1 MIVPSARCQCT
12 PRTVRKAARLAS
24 QMPRNRWMNS
34 RKAVDEVILVAATA
48 LTRYAFRSH
57 YLYDIDSVNF
67 ALALRNFD
75 PADVHQP
82 HPPGYF
88 LYVYLGRL
96 VDMVF
101 HDANTA
107 LVAIS
112 ILFSCG
118 AVAMIYV
125 LANDWF
131 GRNAAAFAGLI
142 FVFSPLAW
150 FHGTVALTY
159 AVEAFF
165 SVLTGYLCWRICCGE
180 GRFVVPGAVVVG
192 LAAGFRPSTLL
203 LLSPLLL
210 FSLRKVSRRQA
221 AGGVA
226 ALVLTLLAW
235 LIPMIRITGGGAYI
249 SSFVS
254 LWLTV
259 PSRGTVFNSSLLN
272 SVARACVIVGIYLLS
287 FGCAAILPV
296 LASGG
301 KFRVDPCVDPR
312 GTAHC
317 KAVFTRVWMAPG
329 LLFFTFIYLK
339 FVNSGY
345 LLALAP
351 PVCAWMGLWASVWLA
366 ESSLARR
373 PLKMV
378 LIASGAAVNAAIFI
392 FLPVYCSYGA
402 ERRFEAEIASITGAL
417 RQLASPR
424 DAVIVGFDSH
434 FLGYRH
440 AGYYLPGYL
449 TIQFPEVRLVSGTR
463 MFTMQYRD
471 TRVEARLP
479 ATSALEFIMFP
490 LPLGDREYS
499 DYLAAVRSRFPHGD
513 LRTVVRGGH
522 EFTMGP
528 VADLRFLFPD
538 ACIQQATELHTS
550 GRQPFTTCVPR
561 D

>member
-1 MIVPSARCQCT
+1 
-12 PRTVRKAARLAS
+12 
-24 QMPRNRWMNS
+24 MNS
-34 RKAVDEVILVAATA
+34 RKVLDEVSLVAATA

-75 PADVHQP
+75 PAVHQP

-96 VDMVF
+96 VDMLF
-101 HDANTA
+101 HDANA
-107 LVAIS
+107 AFVAIS
-112 ILFSCG
+112 IFFSCG
-118 AVAMIYV
+118 AVALIYA
-125 LANDWF
+125 LADDWF
-131 GRNAAAFAGLI
+131 GRNAALFAGLI

-165 SVLTGYLCWRICCGE
+165 SALTGYLCWRICCGA

-192 LAAGFRPSTLL
+192 LAAGFRPSSLL
-203 LLSPLLL
+203 LLTPLLL
-210 FSLRKVSRRQA
+210 FSLRRVDRRQA
-221 AGGVA
+221 AAGVA
-226 ALVLTLLAW
+226 ALAVTLLAW
-235 LIPMIRITGGGAYI
+235 LIPMVRIIGGGAYI

-259 PSRGTVFNSSLLN
+259 PSRATVFNSSLLN
-272 SVARACVIVGIYLLS
+272 SVARACVIAGIYVLC

-296 LASGG
+296 LRSRG
-301 KFRVDPCVDPR
+301 KFPVDARVGSCGAARRKV
-312 GTAHC
+312 
-317 KAVFTRVWMAPG
+317 VFTRVWIMPG
-329 LLFFTFIYLK
+329 LLFFTFVYLK

-345 LLALAP
+345 LLALAA
-351 PVCAWMGLWASVWLA
+351 PVCAWMGLWASVWYANLRW
-366 ESSLARR
+366 RR
-373 PLKMV
+373 ALKMG
-378 LIASGAAVNAAIFI
+378 LIASCAAANTAIFI
-392 FLPVYCSYGA
+392 FLPLYCSYGS
-402 ERRFEAEIASITGAL
+402 ERRFEAEIRNITGAL

-449 TIQFPEVRLVSGTR
+449 TIQFPEVRLISGTR
-463 MFTMQYRD
+463 VFTMQYRD

-479 ATSALEFIMFP
+479 PTSAHEFIMFP
-490 LPLGDREYS
+490 LPSGEREYN
-499 DYLAAVRSRFPHGD
+499 DYLASVRSRFPPGD

-522 EFTMGP
+522 QFTIGP

-538 ACIQQATELHTS
+538 TCKQKATELDTP
-550 GRQPFTTCVPR
+550 GRQRFTTCAPA

>member
-1 MIVPSARCQCT
+1 
-12 PRTVRKAARLAS
+12 
-24 QMPRNRWMNS
+24 MNS
-34 RKAVDEVILVAATA
+34 RKVIDEVILVAATA

-67 ALALRNFD
+67 ALALKNFD
-75 PADVHQP
+75 PAVHQP

-96 VDMVF
+96 VDLLF
-101 HDANTA
+101 HDANA
-107 LVAIS
+107 AFVAIS

-131 GRNAAAFAGLI
+131 GRNAARFAGLI

-165 SVLTGYLCWRICCGE
+165 SALTGYLCWRIRSGAS
-180 GRFVVPGAVVVG
+180 RLVVPAAIVVG
-192 LAAGFRPSTLL
+192 LAAGFRPSSLL

-210 FSLRKVSRRQA
+210 FSLRKVGRRQA
-221 AGGVA
+221 AGAVA

-235 LIPMIRITGGGAYI
+235 VIPMLRITGGGAYI

-254 LWLTV
+254 LWMTV

-272 SVARACVIVGIYLLS
+272 SVARACVIVGIYLLC

-296 LASGG
+296 LG
-301 KFRVDPCVDPR
+301 R
-312 GTAHC
+312 GRKTARRQT
-317 KAVFTRVWMAPG
+317 VFTRVWMAPG
-329 LLFFTFIYLK
+329 LLFFTFVYLK

-351 PVCAWMGLWASVWLA
+351 PVCAWMGLWASAWYANL
-366 ESSLARR
+366 LWRR
-373 PLKMV
+373 PLKIL
-378 LIASGAAVNAAIFI
+378 LIASAAAANAAIFI
-392 FLPVYCSYGA
+392 FLPVYCSWGA
-402 ERRFEAEIASITGAL
+402 ERRFESEIATVTDSL

-440 AGYYLPGYL
+440 AGYYLPAYL
-449 TIQFPEVRLVSGTR
+449 TIQFPEVRLISGTR
-463 MFTMQYRD
+463 VFTMQYRD

-479 ATSALEFIMFP
+479 ETSAREFVLFP
-490 LPLGDREYS
+490 LPLGDKEYS
-499 DYLAAVRSRFPHGD
+499 DYMASVRNRFPPGH

-528 VADLRFLFPD
+528 IADLRYLFPG
-538 ACIQQATELHTS
+538 ACKHKATELNPS
-550 GRQPFTTCVPR
+550 GRQPFTTCAPT

>member
-1 MIVPSARCQCT
+1 
-12 PRTVRKAARLAS
+12 
-24 QMPRNRWMNS
+24 MNS
-34 RKAVDEVILVAATA
+34 RRAVDEVILIAATA

-67 ALALRNFD
+67 ALALKNFD
-75 PADVHQP
+75 PAVHQP

-96 VDMVF
+96 VDMAF
-101 HDANTA
+101 HDANAA

-125 LANDWF
+125 LANEWF

-192 LAAGFRPSTLL
+192 LAAGFRPSSLL

-210 FSLRKVSRRQA
+210 FLLRKVSRRQA

-226 ALVLTLLAW
+226 ALALTLLAW
-235 LIPMIRITGGGAYI
+235 LVPMIRITGGAAYI

-259 PSRGTVFNSSLLN
+259 PSRGTVFNSSLMN
-272 SVARACVIVGIYLLS
+272 SVARACVIAGIYLLC

-296 LASGG
+296 LGSGG
-301 KFRVDPCVDPR
+301 KSAIDPC
-312 GTAHC
+312 GTARR

-351 PVCAWMGLWASVWLA
+351 PVCVWMGLWASVWYANLRW
-366 ESSLARR
+366 RR
-373 PLKMV
+373 ALKML
-378 LIASGAAVNAAIFI
+378 LIASCAAVNTAIFI

-402 ERRFEAEIASITGAL
+402 ERRFESEIASITGAL
-417 RQLASPR
+417 RQLESPR
-424 DAVIVGFDSH
+424 DAMIVGFDSH

-449 TIQFPEVRLVSGTR
+449 TVQFPEVRLVAGPR
-463 MFTMQYRD
+463 MFTMQHRD

-479 ATSALEFIMFP
+479 DTSAREFVLFP
-490 LPLGDREYS
+490 LPSGDKEYS
-499 DYLAAVRSRFPHGD
+499 DYMASVRKRFPPGH
-513 LRTVVRGGH
+513 LRTVVREGH

-528 VADLRFLFPD
+528 VADLHFLFPD
-538 ACIQQATELHTS
+538 ACKRQATELNTS
-550 GRQPFTTCVPR
+550 GRRPFTTCSPV

>member
-1 MIVPSARCQCT
+1 
-12 PRTVRKAARLAS
+12 
-24 QMPRNRWMNS
+24 MNS
-34 RKAVDEVILVAATA
+34 RNLRDETVLVVATA

-67 ALALRNFD
+67 ALALKSFD
-75 PADVHQP
+75 PAVHQP

-88 LYVYLGRL
+88 LYVCLGRL
-96 VDMVF
+96 VDLFF
-101 HDANTA
+101 HDANATF
-107 LVAIS
+107 VAIS

-118 AVAMIYV
+118 AVATIYV

-131 GRNAAAFAGLI
+131 GRNAAVFAGLI

-165 SVLTGYLCWRICCGE
+165 SVLAGYLCWRICCAE

-192 LAAGFRPSTLL
+192 LAAGFRPSSLL
-203 LLSPLLL
+203 LLGPLLF
-210 FSLRKVSRRQA
+210 FSFCSVNRRQA

-226 ALVLTLLAW
+226 ALALTLPAW
-235 LIPMIRITGGGAYI
+235 LIPLIRTTGGGAYI

-259 PSRGTVFNSSLLN
+259 PSRGTVFNSSPLN
-272 SVARACVIVGIYLLS
+272 SFARACVIAGIYLLC

-296 LASGG
+296 LGSGG
-301 KFRVDPCVDPR
+301 RYTVDSC
-312 GTAHC
+312 GTDRR
-317 KAVFTRVWMAPG
+317 KVIFTRVWMAPG
-329 LLFFTFIYLK
+329 LLFFTFVYLK

-351 PVCAWMGLWASVWLA
+351 PVCAWMGLWASVWYGGLRWSRA
-366 ESSLARR
+366 
-373 PLKMV
+373 LKML
-378 LIASGAAVNAAIFI
+378 LIAGCAAANTAIFI

-402 ERRFEAEIASITGAL
+402 ERRFEREIASINGAL
-417 RQLASPR
+417 RQIASPR

-449 TIQFPEVRLVSGTR
+449 TVQFPEVRLISGTR
-463 MFTMQYRD
+463 VFTMQHRE
-471 TRVEARLP
+471 TRVQAILP
-479 ATSALEFIMFP
+479 ATSAHEFVMFP
-490 LPLGDREYS
+490 LPLGDKEYS
-499 DYLAAVRSRFPHGD
+499 DYLASVRKRFPPGD
-513 LRTVVRGGH
+513 LRTVVGGGH
-522 EFTMGP
+522 EFTLGP
-528 VADLRFLFPD
+528 IGDLRYLFPD
-538 ACIQQATELHTS
+538 ACK
-550 GRQPFTTCVPR
+550 QPDAC
-561 D
+561 

>member
-1 MIVPSARCQCT
+1 
-12 PRTVRKAARLAS
+12 
-24 QMPRNRWMNS
+24 MNS
-34 RKAVDEVILVAATA
+34 RKAVDEAILVAATA
-48 LTRYAFRSH
+48 LTRYALRSH

-67 ALALRNFD
+67 ALALSKFD
-75 PADVHQP
+75 PAVHQP

-88 LYVYLGRL
+88 LYVYLGR
-96 VDMVF
+96 VFDIVF
-101 HDANTA
+101 HDANA
-107 LVAIS
+107 AFVAIS

-125 LANDWF
+125 LADDWF
-131 GRNAAAFAGLI
+131 GRNAAVFAGLI

-165 SVLTGYLCWRICCGE
+165 SALTGYLCWRIYG
-180 GRFVVPGAVVVG
+180 GAARFVMPGAVVVG
-192 LAAGFRPSTLL
+192 LAAGFRPSSLL
-203 LLSPLLL
+203 LLGPLWL
-210 FSLRKVSRRQA
+210 FSLGKVSRRQA
-221 AGGVA
+221 VAGIA
-226 ALVLTLLAW
+226 ALAVTLLGW
-235 LIPMIRITGGGAYI
+235 LIPMVRITGGGAYI

-272 SVARACVIVGIYLLS
+272 SIARACVIAGIYLLC

-296 LASGG
+296 LGFGVGADRR
-301 KFRVDPCVDPR
+301 KV
-312 GTAHC
+312 
-317 KAVFTRVWMAPG
+317 VFTRVWIAPG

-351 PVCAWMGLWASVWLA
+351 PVCAWMGLWASVWYANLRW
-366 ESSLARR
+366 RR
-373 PLKMV
+373 ALKMV
-378 LIASGAAVNAAIFI
+378 SIASCAAANTAIFI

-402 ERRFEAEIASITGAL
+402 ERRFEAEIGSITGAL

-449 TIQFPEVRLVSGTR
+449 TIQFPEVRLISGTR
-463 MFTMQYRD
+463 VFTMQHRD
-471 TRVEARLP
+471 TRIEANLP
-479 ATSALEFIMFP
+479 ATSALEFVMFP
-490 LPLGDREYS
+490 LPLDEREYS
-499 DYLAAVRSRFPHGD
+499 DYLASVRSRFPPGD
-513 LRTVVRGGH
+513 LRTVVRDGH

-528 VADLRFLFPD
+528 VADLHFLFPD
-538 ACIQQATELHTS
+538 TCKQKATESNTS
-550 GRQPFTTCVPR
+550 GRHPFTTCAPG

>member
-1 MIVPSARCQCT
+1 
-12 PRTVRKAARLAS
+12 
-24 QMPRNRWMNS
+24 MNS
-34 RKAVDEVILVAATA
+34 RRVIDEVILVAATA
-48 LTRYAFRSH
+48 LTRYVFRSH

-75 PADVHQP
+75 PAVHQP

-96 VDMVF
+96 VDLLF
-101 HDANTA
+101 HDANKTF
-107 LVAIS
+107 VTIS

-118 AVAMIYV
+118 TVAMIYV

-131 GRNAAAFAGLI
+131 GRNAARFAGLI

-165 SVLTGYLCWRICCGE
+165 SAFTGYLCWRICCGAA
-180 GRFVVPGAVVVG
+180 RFVLPGAIVVG
-192 LAAGFRPSTLL
+192 LAAGFRPSSLL
-203 LLSPLLL
+203 LLGPLLL

-221 AGGVA
+221 AGGLA

-235 LIPMIRITGGGAYI
+235 LIPMIRITGGAAYI

-254 LWLTV
+254 LWMTV
-259 PSRGTVFNSSLLN
+259 PSRGTIFNSSLLN
-272 SVARACVIVGIYLLS
+272 SVARACVIAGIYLLC
-287 FGCAAILPV
+287 FGCAAILPMV
-296 LASGG
+296 GFRG
-301 KFRVDPCVDPR
+301 KSAVDSYGAARRKV
-312 GTAHC
+312 
-317 KAVFTRVWMAPG
+317 VFTRVWMAPG
-329 LLFFTFIYLK
+329 LLFFTFVYLK

-351 PVCAWMGLWASVWLA
+351 PVCAWMGLWASVWYANLPW
-366 ESSLARR
+366 RR
-373 PLKMV
+373 PLKIL
-378 LIASGAAVNAAIFI
+378 LIASGAAANTAIFI

-402 ERRFEAEIASITGAL
+402 ERRFESEIGAVTGSL

-440 AGYYLPGYL
+440 AGYYLPGYV
-449 TIQFPEVRLVSGTR
+449 TIQFPEVRLISGTR
-463 MFTMQYRD
+463 VFTMQHRD

-479 ATSALEFIMFP
+479 GTSAREFVLFP
-490 LPLGDREYS
+490 LPLGDKEYS
-499 DYLAAVRSRFPHGD
+499 DYMASVRGRFPPGD

-528 VADLRFLFPD
+528 IADLRYLFPD
-538 ACIQQATELHTS
+538 ACKHKATELDTS
-550 GRQPFTTCVPR
+550 GRQPFTTCAPM